1 MLARLAAP
9 SACLRECTARKPSCP
24 CRLPCSPSSSC
35 SFYDAE
41 SVRYAGAATPTGG
54 LRDVQPAVT
63 CEIVLM
69 EHQLDTNESVLFVHK
84 KLRPI
89 K

>member
-1 MLARLAAP
+1 MSNSMAWMDTEAGLPRYV
-9 SACLRECTARKPSCP
+9 ECQ
-24 CRLPCSPSSSC
+24 L
-35 SFYDAE
+35 
-41 SVRYAGAATPTGG
+41 VAGAPEAT
-54 LRDVQPAVT
+54 PAVT